1 MFNAPA
7 PHRRRKL
14 RAYLHVALLAFASV
28 PIATEAN
35 VTTPTDGFGFNY
47 WPQGYAGCQALTA
60 AEWPAAK
67 KTVAADLG
75 LMKSLGAKTVRLS
88 FWPTASGFNGGW
100 RPDSGAAC
108 PRLPQM
114 LELIENSGFKI
125 VIAFSNTYV
134 LKNDQGVENWKGVY
148 PGGAGQDYQQFL
160 VDSVNWM
167 NGIVDL
173 AKNSAAGDS
182 VLYYD
187 MQNEYDARLDQ
198 IDYYFRTMY
207 QFSTIPTQKLGIS
220 VLRVPEDIAASN
232 WKSISTQL
240 QVLRATLPEAKLDY
254 VGFHSY
260 PTVPESRCPLHW
272 QIEIAY
278 NEMVNAFPNTLVVLS
293 EFGRR
298 ATDPAGT
305 NVTDAYPVECGPT
318 PSAPIDRNWDEPHQA
333 AAELD
338 LIDRARIHGIPHALH
353 WMLWDNTPPS
363 TLAPSHPDA
372 QAYGYGYTP
381 HRPKDVIGHLAENR
395 GVVSNADME
404 TRIDGKPAQWA
415 AGGWRPDGSLPVQFF
430 ASGGPG
436 SGEAATR
443 DYYAR
448 VQTQTSCSAPCVV
461 WMQSGL
467 FPVQPN
473 RKLNINAY
481 IRSNLANV
489 SLNLVQYD
497 AAGNRIATL
506 SGPVFTPYTQPSD
519 WAWHNYHVRIHQQSL
534 GDVSASWGFVTSANA
549 TSAILTIGGTPTTA
563 PGILD
568 VDTVSATMD

>member
-1 MFNAPA
+1 MFNISVPQ
-7 PHRRRKL
+7 RRRKR
-14 RAYLHVALLAFASV
+14 RAHLHVALLALAAASV
-28 PIATEAN
+28 AVEAN
-35 VTTPTDGFGFNY
+35 ATTPIDGFGFNY

-60 AEWPAAK
+60 ADWPAAK
-67 KTVAADLG
+67 KAVAADLG

-100 RPDSGAAC
+100 RPNSAAAC
-108 PRLPQM
+108 PQLPQM
-114 LELIENSGFKI
+114 LELIENSGLKI

-134 LKNDQGVENWKGVY
+134 LKNEQGVENWKIVY
-148 PGGAGQDYQQFL
+148 PGGNGQDYLQFL
-160 VDSVNWM
+160 ADSVNWM

-173 AKNSAAGDS
+173 ARNSAGGDS

-207 QFSTIPTQKLGIS
+207 RWSTIPEQKRGIS
-220 VLRVPEDIAASN
+220 VLRVPEDIDASN
-232 WKSISTQL
+232 WKSIATQL
-240 QVLRATLPEAKLDY
+240 QVLDTALPGAKLDY

-260 PTVPESRCPLHW
+260 PTVPETRCPLHW
-272 QIEIAY
+272 QIETVY
-278 NEMVNAFPNTLVVLS
+278 DQMVAAFPNTTVAMS

-298 ATDPAGT
+298 AIDPPGSNAT
-305 NVTDAYPVECGPT
+305 VAYPAACGPT
-318 PSAPIDRNWDEPHQA
+318 PPAPVDRTWDEPHQA
-333 AAELD
+333 AAEQD
-338 LIDRARIHGIPHALH
+338 LIDRARNHGIPHALH

-363 TLAPSHPDA
+363 PLPPSDPSA
-372 QAYGYGYTP
+372 QVYGYGYTP
-381 HRPKDVIGHLAENR
+381 HRPKDVIGHLATSR
-395 GVVSNADME
+395 GKVPNADME
-404 TRIDGKPAQWA
+404 TRTGGMPAQWA
-415 AGGWRPDGSLPVQFF
+415 AGSWRPDGSLPVQFF
-430 ASGGPG
+430 SSGGPG

-461 WMQSGL
+461 WMQSSV
-467 FPVQPN
+467 FPVQPG
-473 RKLNINAY
+473 RKLNVNAY

-489 SLNLVQYD
+489 SVNLVQYD
-497 AAGNRIATL
+497 AAGNRIDTL

-519 WAWHNYHVRIHQQSL
+519 WAWHNYLVRIHQQTL

-549 TSAILTIGGTPTTA
+549 ASAILTIGGTPTAA

-568 VDTVSATMD
+568 VDTVSVTMD